1 MRGAAGSFDARTSDL
16 VLRARVEAVHPNSN
30 GRSRY
35 RYRRYRS
42 GSQKSGAKCEI
53 VSRIAAVR
61 LHVTLVAASH
71 TTSLSLS
78 SPMHFSPPPAAQ
90 NAAQGW
96 VRSYF
101 SLYERQSP
109 GTACK
114 KGAARV
120 DNKEAQAWR
129 VADLGELV
137 QLLLRRDTGKRA
149 GTKPQAGAEGST
161 RTIFRAQRSRDEYC
175 EESCLAAALITSGPL
190 VSFQLH
196 IS

>member
-1 MRGAAGSFDARTSDL
+1 
-16 VLRARVEAVHPNSN
+16 
-30 GRSRY
+30 
-35 RYRRYRS
+35 
-42 GSQKSGAKCEI
+42 
-53 VSRIAAVR
+53 
-61 LHVTLVAASH
+61 
-71 TTSLSLS
+71 
-78 SPMHFSPPPAAQ
+78 MHFSPPPAAQ

-175 EESCLAAALITSGPL
+175 EESCLAACSNYLGTISTSRTAGL
-190 VSFQLH
+190 ATTKWYL
-196 IS
+196 